1 MAATVYYRQGLIGSG
16 STDLDA
22 ITAAGLADGDPAFVF
37 DGTDFYCYRLDA
49 NSGAVESSPDVIK
62 PDDEGGDKR
71 WILQGIQGEVHQVP
85 TGVMYPY
92 GGSTAPTNFLLC
104 DGDAVSRSTYSA
116 LFTAIG
122 TSFGVGDGSTTF
134 NLPDMRGRVPL
145 GLDNLGGTSAN
156 RVTNSQADSI
166 GGGNGSEGHVLTTAE
181 LASHTHSYVIA
192 NSRADTL
199 TGGSGTA
206 DYWLNST
213 SAGTGGAGSNDSHNN
228 MQPYLSLNYII
239 RI

>member
-22 ITAAGLADGDPAFVF
+22 ITAAGLADGDPSFVF

-49 NSGAVESSPDVIK
+49 NSGAAESSPEVIK

-71 WILQGIQGEVHQVP
+71 WILQGIQGEVQQVP

-116 LFTAIG
+116 LFTAVG

-145 GLDNLGGTSAN
+145 GLDNLGGASAN

-166 GGGNGSEGHVLTTAE
+166 GGNNGAEGHVLTTTE
-181 LASHTHSYVIA
+181 MPSHNHTATVQLGTNSDSYFKAGQVSGGGPTA
-192 NSRADTL
+192 ATNSS
-199 TGGSGTA
+199 GGNG
-206 DYWLNST
+206 
-213 SAGTGGAGSNDSHNN
+213 SHNN